1 MESDMKKF
9 FAAAAIAAFAVT
21 PALAQQGPW
30 NAWRAPAASPLG
42 YASEPYANPQMM
54 QYTVSP
60 YAAIEANTV
69 VGHDPDANIRLQL
82 KRDAL
87 LNDGVGY

>member
-1 MESDMKKF
+1 MKKL
-9 FAAAAIAAFAVT
+9 FAAAAIATFAVT
-21 PALAQQGPW
+21 PALAQQAPW
-30 NAWRAPAASPLG
+30 AAWRAPVASPLG

-69 VGHDPDANIRLQL
+69 IGHDPDANIRLQL
-82 KRDAL
+82 KRDAI
-87 LNDGVGY
+87 LNDGHAF